1 MASWKL
7 RVENYGKIKSAEI
20 EIAPLTLFVG
30 DNNSGKSYLMSLLW
44 GIENLGVE
52 ALLGSE
58 YLESEETDELS
69 EWLISQMKTAIQ
81 KKKHIA
87 PLEDISEMLSN
98 VLNKGLEKN
107 KDNFVRRIFNS
118 DNVSIGKLS
127 IDLGDFKGRSL
138 DIELNEQT
146 ELLSLSIDSR
156 EALEV
161 HRTIVE
167 SKTLKERRYFNSILI
182 QVLYKSIM
190 GIKIVESDTQRI
202 IYLPAAR
209 TGFMLTKD
217 IINKVG
223 RNNTFNLPD
232 DREKFTPFVRPI
244 NNFLDI
250 MGDLTVGQKKNENY
264 IHLAEDIEHEMTDGT
279 IEFSDMPN
287 KEVMYVPDGHKK
299 GIPLRLV
306 SAVVTELC
314 PLILILKHSD
324 NIARFYYE
332 EPEMCLHPQ
341 LQSRM
346 GKVIARI
353 VNAGIGMVIT
363 THSDIILQHIN
374 NMIKLQNRK
383 DCDEICDRLHY
394 GKEDLL
400 NCDQVRVYQLK
411 ARAKGKTVVEELS
424 CGENGF
430 IVPTFNDALDSIMS
444 EAYEIQGDL
453 HE

>member
-127 IDLGDFKGRSL
+127 IDLGDFKGRIL

>member
-127 IDLGDFKGRSL
+127 IDLGDFKGRIL

-411 ARAKGKTVVEELS
+411 ARAKGKTIVEELS

>member
-44 GIENLGVE
+44 GIENLGVG

-58 YLESEETDELS
+58 YLESKETDELS
-69 EWLISQMKTAIQ
+69 EWLISQMETAIQ
-81 KKKHIA
+81 NKKHIA
-87 PLEDISEMLSN
+87 PLEDVSEMLSN

-146 ELLSLSIDSR
+146 ELLSLYIDLGQR
-156 EALEV
+156 FLI

-167 SKTLKERRYFNSILI
+167 TLKDKKYINSILI
-182 QVLYKSIM
+182 QVLYKCIM
-190 GIKIVESDTQRI
+190 DIKTTELEAQRI

-232 DREKFTPFVRPI
+232 DREKFTPFVRLI
-244 NNFLDI
+244 NYFLDI

-324 NIARFYYE
+324 KITRFYYE

-353 VNAGIGMVIT
+353 VNTGIGMVIT

-411 ARAKGKTVVEELS
+411 ARAKGKTAVEELS

>member
-44 GIENLGVE
+44 GIENLGIE

-58 YLESEETDELS
+58 YLESEETDKLS
-69 EWLISQMKTAIQ
+69 EWLISQMETAIQ
-81 KKKHIA
+81 NKKHIA

-146 ELLSLSIDSR
+146 ELLSLYIDLGQR
-156 EALEV
+156 FLI

-167 SKTLKERRYFNSILI
+167 TLKDKKYINSILI
-182 QVLYKSIM
+182 QVLYKCIM
-190 GIKIVESDTQRI
+190 DIKTTELETQRI

-250 MGDLTVGQKKNENY
+250 MGDLNVGQKKNENY

-346 GKVIARI
+346 GK
-353 VNAGIGMVIT
+353 
-363 THSDIILQHIN
+363 
-374 NMIKLQNRK
+374 
-383 DCDEICDRLHY
+383 
-394 GKEDLL
+394 
-400 NCDQVRVYQLK
+400 
-411 ARAKGKTVVEELS
+411 
-424 CGENGF
+424 
-430 IVPTFNDALDSIMS
+430 IMS
-444 EAYEIQGDL
+444 L
-453 HE
+453 

>member
-127 IDLGDFKGRSL
+127 IDLGDFKGRIL

-167 SKTLKERRYFNSILI
+167 SKPLKERRYFNSILI

>member
-44 GIENLGVE
+44 GIENLGIE

-87 PLEDISEMLSN
+87 PLEDISEMLSS

-107 KDNFVRRIFNS
+107 KDSFVRRIFNS

-127 IDLGDFKGRSL
+127 IDLGDFKGRIL

-411 ARAKGKTVVEELS
+411 ARAKGKTAVEELS

>member
-44 GIENLGVE
+44 GIENLGIE

-58 YLESEETDELS
+58 YLESEETDKLS
-69 EWLISQMKTAIQ
+69 EWLISQMETAIQ
-81 KKKHIA
+81 NKKHIA

-146 ELLSLSIDSR
+146 ELLSLYIDLGQR
-156 EALEV
+156 FLI

-167 SKTLKERRYFNSILI
+167 TLKDKKYINSILI
-182 QVLYKSIM
+182 QVLYKCIM
-190 GIKIVESDTQRI
+190 YIKTTELETQRI

-250 MGDLTVGQKKNENY
+250 MGDLNVGQKKNENY

-411 ARAKGKTVVEELS
+411 ARAKGKTIVEELS

>member
-127 IDLGDFKGRSL
+127 IDLGDFKGRIL

-209 TGFMLTKD
+209 TDFILTKD

-223 RNNTFNLPD
+223 KNNTFNLPD

>member
-127 IDLGDFKGRSL
+127 IDLSDFKGRIL

>member
-127 IDLGDFKGRSL
+127 IDLGDFKGRIL

-167 SKTLKERRYFNSILI
+167 SKTLKERRYFNIILI

>member
-87 PLEDISEMLSN
+87 PLEDISEMLSS

-107 KDNFVRRIFNS
+107 KDSFVRRIFNS

-127 IDLGDFKGRSL
+127 IDLGDFKGRIL

-146 ELLSLSIDSR
+146 EFLSLSIDSGQTF
-156 EALEV
+156 V
-161 HRTIVE
+161 IHRTIIE
-167 SKTLKERRYFNSILI
+167 SLKDRKYIHSFLI
-182 QVLYKSIM
+182 QVLYKRIM
-190 GIKIVESDTQRI
+190 DIRTIESDTERV

-250 MGDLTVGQKKNENY
+250 MGDLNVGQKKNENY

-411 ARAKGKTVVEELS
+411 ARAKGKTAVEELS

>member
-44 GIENLGVE
+44 GIENLGIE

-69 EWLISQMKTAIQ
+69 EWLISQMETAIQ
-81 KKKHIA
+81 NKKHIV
-87 PLEDISEMLSN
+87 PLEDVSEMLSN

-107 KDNFVRRIFNS
+107 KDSFVRRIFNS

-146 ELLSLSIDSR
+146 ELLSLYIDLGQR
-156 EALEV
+156 FLI

-167 SKTLKERRYFNSILI
+167 TLKDKKYINSILI
-182 QVLYKSIM
+182 QVLYKCIM
-190 GIKIVESDTQRI
+190 DIKTTELEAQRI

-244 NNFLDI
+244 NYFLDI

-324 NIARFYYE
+324 KITRFYYE

-353 VNAGIGMVIT
+353 VNTGIGMVIT

-411 ARAKGKTVVEELS
+411 ARAKGKTAVEELS

>member
-127 IDLGDFKGRSL
+127 IDLGDFKGRIL

-314 PLILILKHSD
+314 LLILILKHSD

>member
-44 GIENLGVE
+44 GIENLGIE

-58 YLESEETDELS
+58 YLESEETDKLS
-69 EWLISQMKTAIQ
+69 EWLISQMETAIQ
-81 KKKHIA
+81 NKKHIA

-127 IDLGDFKGRSL
+127 IDLGDFKGRIL

-430 IVPTFNDALDSIMS
+430 IVPTFNDAL
-444 EAYEIQGDL
+444 
-453 HE
+453 

>member
-7 RVENYGKIKSAEI
+7 RVENYGKIKPAEI

-127 IDLGDFKGRSL
+127 IDLGDFKGRIL

>member
-44 GIENLGVE
+44 GIENLGIE

-58 YLESEETDELS
+58 YLESEETDKLS
-69 EWLISQMKTAIQ
+69 EWLISQMETAIQ
-81 KKKHIA
+81 NKKHIA

-127 IDLGDFKGRSL
+127 IDLGDFKGRIL

>member
-44 GIENLGVE
+44 GIENLGIE

-58 YLESEETDELS
+58 YLESEETDGLS
-69 EWLISQMKTAIQ
+69 EWFISQMEIAIQ

-87 PLEDISEMLSN
+87 PLEDVSEMLSS

-127 IDLGDFKGRSL
+127 IDLGDFKGRIL

-146 ELLSLSIDSR
+146 EFLSLSIDSGQTF
-156 EALEV
+156 V
-161 HRTIVE
+161 IHRTIIE
-167 SKTLKERRYFNSILI
+167 SLKDRKYIHSFLI
-182 QVLYKSIM
+182 QVLYKRIM
-190 GIKIVESDTQRI
+190 DIRTIESDTERV

-250 MGDLTVGQKKNENY
+250 MGDLNVGQKKNENY

-353 VNAGIGMVIT
+353 VNVGIGMVIT

>member
-127 IDLGDFKGRSL
+127 IDLGDFKGRIL

-250 MGDLTVGQKKNENY
+250 MGDFTVGQKKNENY

>member
-44 GIENLGVE
+44 GIENLGIE

-69 EWLISQMKTAIQ
+69 EWLISQMETAIQ

-146 ELLSLSIDSR
+146 EFLSLSIDSGQTF
-156 EALEV
+156 V
-161 HRTIVE
+161 IHRTIIE
-167 SKTLKERRYFNSILI
+167 SLKDRKYIHSFLL
-182 QVLYKSIM
+182 QVLYKRIM
-190 GIKIVESDTQRI
+190 DIRTIESDTERV

-250 MGDLTVGQKKNENY
+250 MGDLTVEQKKNENY

-353 VNAGIGMVIT
+353 VNNGIGIVIT

-394 GKEDLL
+394 RKEDLL

>member
-44 GIENLGVE
+44 GIENLGIE

-127 IDLGDFKGRSL
+127 IDLGDFKGRIL

>member
-44 GIENLGVE
+44 GIENLGIE

-58 YLESEETDELS
+58 YLESEETDKLS
-69 EWLISQMKTAIQ
+69 EWLISQMETAIQ
-81 KKKHIA
+81 NKKHIA

-127 IDLGDFKGRSL
+127 IDLGDFKGRIL

-209 TGFMLTKD
+209 AGFMLTKD

>member
-44 GIENLGVE
+44 GIENLGVG

-69 EWLISQMKTAIQ
+69 EWFISQMEIDIQ
-81 KKKHIA
+81 KKYHIA
-87 PLEDISEMLSN
+87 TLEDVSEMLSS

-146 ELLSLSIDSR
+146 ELLSLYIDLGQR
-156 EALEV
+156 FLI

-167 SKTLKERRYFNSILI
+167 TLKDKKYINSILI
-182 QVLYKSIM
+182 QVLYKCIM
-190 GIKIVESDTQRI
+190 DIKTTELETQRI

-244 NNFLDI
+244 NYFLDI

-353 VNAGIGMVIT
+353 VNNGIGMVIT

-430 IVPTFNDALDSIMS
+430 IAPTFNDALDSIMS

>member
-44 GIENLGVE
+44 GIENLGIE

-58 YLESEETDELS
+58 YLESEETDKLS
-69 EWLISQMKTAIQ
+69 EWLISQMETAIQ
-81 KKKHIA
+81 NKKHIA

-146 ELLSLSIDSR
+146 ELLSLYIDLGQR
-156 EALEV
+156 FLI

-167 SKTLKERRYFNSILI
+167 TLKDKKYINSILI
-182 QVLYKSIM
+182 QVLYKCIM
-190 GIKIVESDTQRI
+190 GIKTTELETQRI

-250 MGDLTVGQKKNENY
+250 MGDLNVGQKKNENY

-411 ARAKGKTVVEELS
+411 ARAKGKTIVEELS

>member
-127 IDLGDFKGRSL
+127 IDLGDFKGRIL

-250 MGDLTVGQKKNENY
+250 MGDLNVGQKKNENY

>member
-44 GIENLGVE
+44 GIENLGIE

-58 YLESEETDELS
+58 YLESEETDKLS
-69 EWLISQMKTAIQ
+69 EWLISQMETAIQ
-81 KKKHIA
+81 NKKHIA

-127 IDLGDFKGRSL
+127 IDLGDFKGRIL

-250 MGDLTVGQKKNENY
+250 MGDLNVGQKKNENY

-353 VNAGIGMVIT
+353 VNAGIGMAIT

-383 DCDEICDRLHY
+383 DCNEICDRLHY

>member
-44 GIENLGVE
+44 GIENLGVG

-58 YLESEETDELS
+58 YLESKETDELS
-69 EWLISQMKTAIQ
+69 EWLISQMETAIQ
-81 KKKHIA
+81 NKKHIA
-87 PLEDISEMLSN
+87 PLEDVSEMLSN

-146 ELLSLSIDSR
+146 ELLSLYIDLGQR
-156 EALEV
+156 FLI

-167 SKTLKERRYFNSILI
+167 TLKDKKYINSILI
-182 QVLYKSIM
+182 QVLYKCIM
-190 GIKIVESDTQRI
+190 DIKTTELEAQRI

-244 NNFLDI
+244 NYFLDI

-264 IHLAEDIEHEMTDGT
+264 IHLAKDIEHEMTDGT

-324 NIARFYYE
+324 KITRFYYE

-353 VNAGIGMVIT
+353 VNTGIGMVIT

-411 ARAKGKTVVEELS
+411 ARAKGKTAVEELS

>member
-127 IDLGDFKGRSL
+127 IDLGDFKGRIL

-250 MGDLTVGQKKNENY
+250 MGDLNVGQKKNENY

-383 DCDEICDRLHY
+383 DCNEICDRLHY

>member
-127 IDLGDFKGRSL
+127 IDLGDFKGRIL

-353 VNAGIGMVIT
+353 LNAGIGMVIT

>member
-87 PLEDISEMLSN
+87 PLEDISEMLSS

-107 KDNFVRRIFNS
+107 KDSFVRRIFNS

-127 IDLGDFKGRSL
+127 IDLGDFKGRIL

-146 ELLSLSIDSR
+146 EFLSLSIDSGQTF
-156 EALEV
+156 V
-161 HRTIVE
+161 IHRTIIE
-167 SKTLKERRYFNSILI
+167 SLKDRKYIHSFLI
-182 QVLYKSIM
+182 QVLYKRIM
-190 GIKIVESDTQRI
+190 DIRTIESDTERV

-250 MGDLTVGQKKNENY
+250 MGDLNVGQKKNENY
-264 IHLAEDIEHEMTDGT
+264 IHLAEDIEREMTDGT

>member
-69 EWLISQMKTAIQ
+69 EWLISQMETAIQ

-107 KDNFVRRIFNS
+107 KDSFVRRIFNS

-127 IDLGDFKGRSL
+127 IDLGDFKGRIL

-146 ELLSLSIDSR
+146 DLLSLSIDSR

>member
-127 IDLGDFKGRSL
+127 IDLGDFKERIL

>member
-44 GIENLGVE
+44 GIENFGVE

-127 IDLGDFKGRSL
+127 IDLGDFKGRIL